1 MSLDRAYA
9 AITRFADRV
18 AARPVRACA
27 IALPSVVMALV
38 AINRWVLLEFA
49 NSGDEYAYLYQAS
62 TLAAGRLWNQAL
74 PFTDAFTLNY
84 IVYDGPRAFSS
95 FPVGW
100 PLVIAA
106 AMSTGFPVW
115 LVNPILGAVTIV
127 LTSMLGAR
135 LYSARVG
142 VLAAIVVGVSPFFL
156 FNGAS
161 YFSHTFC
168 GVLLL
173 GAAYL
178 ASRDDR
184 TPAWVPLA
192 VGFLLGWAILARY
205 LTGVACGIP
214 IVLWLLRSGGVR
226 GPIGKQLALV
236 AAGGVVWVVVLAWYN
251 MAFTGSP
258 WQLTTLPLTRS
269 LWFRSG
275 WYYRGLDIIS
285 THLQRYATW
294 TPPLLVALYVYYLRA
309 APRGLRRGWLDWLP
323 VWMVVALYAYVE
335 RGGNQ
340 YGPRFHYEV
349 YPFLVIFVAGSVFRT
364 LAITSAAQRRTFAL
378 LLLSVAVLPATFAM
392 HAAIERRVIEER
404 MDPFRTAERAGL
416 QNAVV
421 FMWGRVGSARS
432 MAVEDLTR
440 NGIDPGG
447 AVLFAVDRA
456 PAVNCQVAA
465 GLGRT
470 PYAYEWDHER
480 AVSVLTRLSCR
491 PFQDALDSAK
501 RLLGTGARLA
511 LGH

>member
-1 MSLDRAYA
+1 MFLDRAYA
-9 AITRFADRV
+9 ATARFAE
-18 AARPVRACA
+18 AAAVRRGLGLA
-27 IALPSVVMALV
+27 IALPAIVLALV
-38 AINRWVLLEFA
+38 AINRWVLLGFA

-62 TLAAGRLWNQAL
+62 TLAAGRLWNQAP
-74 PFTDAFTLNY
+74 PFSDAFTLNY
-84 IVYDGPRAFSS
+84 IIFDGPRAFSS
-95 FPVGW
+95 FPLGW
-100 PLVIAA
+100 PVVIAA
-106 AMSTGFPVW
+106 AMAAGIPAW
-115 LVNPILGAVTIV
+115 LVNPVLGAGTIL
-127 LTSMLGAR
+127 LTGMLGTR
-135 LYSARVG
+135 LYGPRVG
-142 VLAAIVVGVSPFFL
+142 VLAAAVVAVSPFFL

-168 GVLLL
+168 GLLLL

-178 ASRDDR
+178 ASRENR
-184 TPAWVPLA
+184 TPAWVSIG
-192 VGFLLGWAILARY
+192 VGFLVGWAILARY

-214 IVLWLLRSGGVR
+214 IVLWLLRAEGAR
-226 GPIGKQLALV
+226 GPVWRQLALV
-236 AAGGVVWVVVLAWYN
+236 SLGGLAWVGVLAWYN
-251 MAFTGSP
+251 TAFTGNP

-269 LWFRSG
+269 LWFKSG

-309 APRGLRRGWLDWLP
+309 APREVRRGWLDWLP

-349 YPFLVIFVAGSVFRT
+349 YPFLVLFVVGNVFRT
-364 LAITSAAQRRTFAL
+364 AAITSAAQRRAFAL
-378 LLLSVAVLPATFAM
+378 LLLSLAVLPATFAM
-392 HAAIERRVIEER
+392 HAVRERHVIEER
-404 MDPFRTAERAGL
+404 RDPFRSAERAGL

-421 FMWGRVGSARS
+421 FMWGRVGTARS

-440 NGIDPGG
+440 NGIDPG
-447 AVLFAVDRA
+447 ANVLFAVDRA

-491 PFQDALDSAK
+491 P
-501 RLLGTGARLA
+501 
-511 LGH
+511 

>member
-1 MSLDRAYA
+1 MSLDRAYG

-18 AARPVRACA
+18 AARRAPAFA
-27 IALPSVVMALV
+27 IALPAVVLALV
-38 AINRWVLLEFA
+38 AINRWILLGFA

-84 IVYDGPRAFSS
+84 IVHDGPRAFSS

-106 AMSTGFPVW
+106 AMATGVPAW
-115 LVNPILGAVTIV
+115 IVNPILGAATVV

-135 LYSARVG
+135 LYAPRVG
-142 VLAAIVVGVSPFFL
+142 VLAAVVVGVSPFFL

-184 TPAWVPLA
+184 TPAWVPIA
-192 VGFLLGWAILARY
+192 VGFLLGWAVLARY

-214 IVLWLLRSGGVR
+214 IVLWLLRSEGTR
-226 GPIGKQLALV
+226 GPVWRQLALV
-236 AAGGVVWVVVLAWYN
+236 GAGGLVWVAALAWYN

-294 TPPLLVALYVYYLRA
+294 TPPLLVALYVYYLKA
-309 APRGLRRGWLDWLP
+309 APRELRRGWLDWLP
-323 VWMVVALYAYVE
+323 VCIAVALYAYVE

-349 YPFLVIFVAGSVFRT
+349 YPFLAIFVTGNLFRT
-364 LAITSAAQRRTFAL
+364 LPLASTAQRRAFAL
-378 LLLSVAVLPATFAM
+378 LLLSVAVLPASFAF
-392 HAAIERRVIEER
+392 HAAVERRVIEER

-447 AVLFAVDRA
+447 AVLFAVDRS
-456 PAVNCQVAA
+456 PAANCQVAA

-470 PYAYEWDHER
+470 PYAYEWDYAR
-480 AVSVLTRLSCR
+480 AASVLTRLPCGPVASGIR
-491 PFQDALDSAK
+491 ESL
-501 RLLGTGARLA
+501 R
-511 LGH
+511 

>member
-1 MSLDRAYA
+1 MTRFDRAYA
-9 AITRFADRV
+9 AVMRLADR
-18 AARPVRACA
+18 ASERPGLSLGIV
-27 IALPSVVMALV
+27 LPIVVLALV
-38 AINRWVLLEFA
+38 AINRWVLLGFA

-62 TLAAGRLWNQAL
+62 TLAAGRLWNAAP

-84 IVYDGPRAFSS
+84 IVFDGARAFSS

-106 AMSTGFPVW
+106 AMATGFPAW
-115 LVNPILGAVTIV
+115 LVNPILGAATIV

-135 LYSARVG
+135 LHGPRVG
-142 VLAAIVVGVSPFFL
+142 VIAAAVVGVSPFFL

-178 ASRDDR
+178 ASREDR
-184 TPAWVPLA
+184 TPAWVPFGI
-192 VGFLLGWAILARY
+192 GFLVGWAILARY
-205 LTGVACGIP
+205 LTGVTCAIP
-214 IVLWLLRSGGVR
+214 IVLWLLRPDGSPAGTGRRGSVGRQLTFVACGG
-226 GPIGKQLALV
+226 L
-236 AAGGVVWVVVLAWYN
+236 VWVGVLAWYN
-251 MAFTGSP
+251 AAFTGSP

-294 TPPLLVALYVYYLRA
+294 TPPFLVALYVYYLSK
-309 APRGLRRGWLDWLP
+309 APRELRRGWLDWVP
-323 VWMVVALYAYVE
+323 VCMVVALYAYVE

-349 YPFLVIFVAGSVFRT
+349 YPFLAIFVAGNIFRT
-364 LAITSAAQRRTFAL
+364 PALVSVAERRAFAL
-378 LLLSVAVLPATFAM
+378 LLVSVAVLPATFAL
-392 HAAIERRVIEER
+392 HAATERRVIEER
-404 MDPFRTAERAGL
+404 MDPFKTAERAGL

-421 FMWGRVGSARS
+421 FMWGRVGTRRS
-432 MAVEDLTR
+432 IAVEDLTR

-447 AVLFAVDRA
+447 AVLFAVDRS
-456 PAVNCQVAA
+456 PAANCLVAA

-470 PYAYEWDHER
+470 PYAYEWDHQG
-480 AVSVLTRLSCR
+480 ATSVLTRISCG
-491 PFQDALDSAK
+491 P
-501 RLLGTGARLA
+501 
-511 LGH
+511 